1 MPTLPPGASRNS
13 KLGKATRLHFE
24 KGSVEKAPQCQNPTF
39 WQLTSKDATRL
50 VPLKRV
56 NVIVIPEDPKNR
68 HPVHKGGNDIN
79 VFRYGFTLPFLKV
92 EESPLNGHVDLPFPP
107 DENGNVKLIRHRI
120 KKVYV
125 PKPIKLYP
133 ILPIG

>member
-1 MPTLPPGASRNS
+1 MT
-13 KLGKATRLHFE
+13 
-24 KGSVEKAPQCQNPTF
+24 
-39 WQLTSKDATRL
+39 
-50 VPLKRV
+50 PLKRV

-79 VFRYGFTLPFLKV
+79 VLRYGFTLPFLKV
-92 EESPLNGHVDLPFPP
+92 EESLLNGHVDLPFPP
-107 DENGNVKLIRHRI
+107 DENGNVKLIPHRI

-133 ILPIG
+133 ILPTG